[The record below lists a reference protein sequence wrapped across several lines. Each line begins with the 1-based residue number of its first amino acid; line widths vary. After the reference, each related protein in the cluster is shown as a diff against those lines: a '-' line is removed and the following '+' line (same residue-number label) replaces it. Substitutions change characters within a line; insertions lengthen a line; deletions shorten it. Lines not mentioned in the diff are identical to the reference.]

1 MNFRTLAL
9 PLFSIATS
17 ACGVSPA
24 LHHHSA
30 DAAKKESSTQPPTST
45 ECPFSFPKAGLCA
58 SWTWKADP
66 TLDAGASATLKFWNA
81 KEGSPNGPYVA
92 PSSAIRPFLWMPSM
106 GHGSSPIQV
115 TSQEIGIFLLEDI
128 FFIMPGEWT
137 LNIELKSGSQV
148 LEQANLPISL
158 SGAESS

>member
-1 MNFRTLAL
+1 
-9 PLFSIATS
+9 
-17 ACGVSPA
+17 
-24 LHHHSA
+24 
-30 DAAKKESSTQPPTST
+30 
-45 ECPFSFPKAGLCA
+45 
-58 SWTWKADP
+58 
-66 TLDAGASATLKFWNA
+66 
-81 KEGSPNGPYVA
+81 
-92 PSSAIRPFLWMPSM
+92 MPSM

-158 SGAESS
+158 SGAGSS